1 MNVKQIARQ
10 MDKKKA
16 YWWAMMA
23 NGCYELRCTGGS
35 KIFSTDD
42 RYEAEIATK
51 KLRGMKMNIVGGVPA
66 VKLTE

>member
-16 YWWAMMA
+16 YWWAYMA
-23 NGCYELRCTGGS
+23 NGSYELRSTGGQ
-35 KIFSTDD
+35 KIYSTGD

-51 KLRGMKMNIVGGVPA
+51 KLRGRKMNIVGEVPA
-66 VKLTE
+66 IRIID